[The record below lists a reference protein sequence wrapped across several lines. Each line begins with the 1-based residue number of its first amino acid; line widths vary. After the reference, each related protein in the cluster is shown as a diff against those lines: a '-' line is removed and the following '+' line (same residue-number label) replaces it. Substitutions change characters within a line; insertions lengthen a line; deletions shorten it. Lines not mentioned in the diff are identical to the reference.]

1 MQYIVL
7 TAILLLTVLKN
18 GHDSVN
24 KLYHALIGRDMFG
37 NFAPYPGSSTPC
49 PRPKYCSYCGNLGNN
64 PIIDVYPSVNLC
76 TAHYNHLMHYR
87 EVDLVSYDRDFI
99 GWCKE
104 MQMPTYRNPVMKQF
118 LIDEVFKDFS

>member
-18 GHDSVN
+18 GHDSMN
-24 KLYHALIGRDMFG
+24 RLFYALTGRDA
-37 NFAPYPGSSTPC
+37 NGSFTPC

-64 PIIDVYPSVNLC
+64 PIIDVYPPVNLC

-87 EVDLVSYDRDFI
+87 EIDLVSYDRDFI
-99 GWCKE
+99 GWCRE
-104 MQMPTYRNPVMKQF
+104 MQIPTYRNPIIKQF